1 MALICVTLRAFSL
14 LKELNASDK
23 RLFSELGWA
32 LVFSLVA
39 GGLVREVR
47 RVRSRWILLQYMLSH
62 EQLLEL
68 VVRKLFVILLPHLL
82 LGRPHFGNSFELPE
96 YLVVLTLANQLF
108 VLHFRKLDPV
118 VFLVV
123 KIGSDSRSLNVQG
136 SLVQV

>member
-23 RLFSELGWA
+23 RLFPELGWA

-108 VLHFRKLDPV
+108 VLHFWKLDPV